1 MNPQSMTNNR
11 RADFFSQVL
20 CYVIFLL
27 LLTPFM
33 YSIFLLENKSPL
45 FFQALLFFTGWLTFT
60 FFEYIAHRFWMHGKE
75 NKHPGKSLEQHM
87 YHHRHPTELKITSG
101 LRNKLLMINIIL
113 IVTAF
118 WLNNYFTF
126 FTGLY
131 TGFVYY
137 CFMHVFLHKPWA
149 KKVFPR
155 LQISHIHHHCKFPD
169 RCFSSCLTW
178 WDRLFRT
185 NVSKDIKISERVV
198 QFYFGNDNH

>member
-1 MNPQSMTNNR
+1 MTNNR